1 MNGCG
6 EAPEI
11 FACQGETEHRSVRTP
26 EWPSAGVAERAS
38 DSGRVPGKLSAGEA
52 EHDAAVTRE
61 RRRNQI
67 PESKIAGV
75 VKRWSNQALD
85 QLEKPKPE
93 RQSSE

>member
-1 MNGCG
+1 M
-6 EAPEI
+6 PI
-11 FACQGETEHRSVRTP
+11 LR
-26 EWPSAGVAERAS
+26 
-38 DSGRVPGKLSAGEA
+38 AGEA

-75 VKRWSNQALD
+75 VKRWTNQALH
-85 QLEKPKPE
+85 QWEKPKPE